1 MTVKPWWRKTYSESE
16 RRQQKVDTENLERAT
31 KGSFLLD
38 PLKED
43 REFKDSNKM
52 MLGVTDKQSKTTKQC
67 IKVDG
72 STGWIWK
79 EKWKA

>member
-1 MTVKPWWRKTYSESE
+1 MKAKGDNKRLTLKTKNEL
-16 RRQQKVDTENLERAT
+16 QKDL
-31 KGSFLLD
+31 FLLD

-72 STGWIWK
+72 STG
-79 EKWKA
+79 